1 MEKKKSGLFIVL
13 EGTDGSG
20 KTEQFKLLSKAI
32 QERGFKTKLVDF
44 PQYGQPS
51 AYFVQRYLNGDYGSL
66 NEIQPKLASV
76 FYAIDRI
83 DVAWEIRSALREGKI
98 VLANRYIGSNMGHQ
112 GAKISDKKKRRELIR
127 WIYDFEYGIC
137 GIPKPNLNLF
147 LHVPAKTAYELI
159 ARKSERAYLRGKKRD
174 IHEADIHHLSQAE
187 TSYLDTIKL
196 YPKDFKIIECAP
208 RGELLSIDGVHDL
221 VLRSLPASLK
231 KPL

>member
-1 MEKKKSGLFIVL
+1 MFVVL

-20 KTEQFKLLSKAI
+20 KTEQFKLLNKAL
-32 QERGFKTKLVDF
+32 QGYGFKTKLVDF

-66 NEIQPKLASV
+66 NEISPKLASV

-83 DVAWEIRSALREGKI
+83 DVASEIRTALREGKI

-112 GAKISDKKKRRELIR
+112 GAKIVNKKKRRELIR

-137 GIPKPNLNLF
+137 GIPKPDVNLF

-159 ARKSERAYLRGKKRD
+159 AHKSERSYLRGKKRD
-174 IHEADIHHLSQAE
+174 IHEANINHLRQAE
-187 TSYLDTIKL
+187 FSYLDTIKL
-196 YPKDFKIIECAP
+196 YPKDFRVIECAP
-208 RGELLSIDGVHDL
+208 NNALLSINAVHQL
-221 VLRSLPASLK
+221 ILSALPASIK
-231 KPL
+231 KNI